1 MDFFDMVPDNFF
13 SLLSSKNKRIYLAC
27 ILEAF
32 KVYETGTI
40 LGIDKKI
47 VADDLVF
54 FLETHKNYFYAVE
67 DEEDEESNPTSK
79 KDLVNYILRRMEE
92 AGWIYVDV
100 TNDYIE
106 VLNFTD
112 DAIIICEAILNA
124 YPEFEYDDSDE
135 VPQEYINTNEYK
147 GYIYSIYSLLNQ
159 KDNVDYATTFSIVY
173 SDTRKLIRSLRKL
186 DARMKDYIKFV
197 VDNTEIKDLMEKLIA
212 YKNDIYDKN
221 YSKLKI
227 QDNIDRYRLQIV
239 TRLEDMQSD
248 PVIVRAISNNYLE
261 YSKTPEEAL
270 EKTVK
275 QIDEVIDAFNAIE
288 EFVAEID
295 NKNRDYINSTI
306 GKIKFLLSE
315 EDNVIGKLNSILRYV
330 HDSAKEDKINKALTL
345 VEKLYN
351 LREQKVLTS
360 DKSLYTPRGFYV
372 RDHNQYLDDLDVDFD
387 LDPDF
392 MKQFKNS
399 YNEEKIKEFFNLNKV
414 NGIFR
419 ASTVLGYECDKN
431 RLLMTIFSLIY
442 GAENNFELKIEDEY
456 VTTRNYRIKNFEVK
470 EK

>member
-1 MDFFDMVPDNFF
+1 MV
-13 SLLSSKNKRIYLAC
+13 
-27 ILEAF
+27 
-32 KVYETGTI
+32 
-40 LGIDKKI
+40 
-47 VADDLVF
+47 
-54 FLETHKNYFYAVE
+54 
-67 DEEDEESNPTSK
+67 
-79 KDLVNYILRRMEE
+79 
-92 AGWIYVDV
+92 
-100 TNDYIE
+100 
-106 VLNFTD
+106 
-112 DAIIICEAILNA
+112 
-124 YPEFEYDDSDE
+124 
-135 VPQEYINTNEYK
+135 
-147 GYIYSIYSLLNQ
+147 
-159 KDNVDYATTFSIVY
+159 
-173 SDTRKLIRSLRKL
+173 
-186 DARMKDYIKFV
+186 
-197 VDNTEIKDLMEKLIA
+197 
-212 YKNDIYDKN
+212 
-221 YSKLKI
+221 
-227 QDNIDRYRLQIV
+227 
-239 TRLEDMQSD
+239 
-248 PVIVRAISNNYLE
+248 
-261 YSKTPEEAL
+261 
-270 EKTVK
+270 
-275 QIDEVIDAFNAIE
+275 
-288 EFVAEID
+288 
-295 NKNRDYINSTI
+295 
-306 GKIKFLLSE
+306 
-315 EDNVIGKLNSILRYV
+315 KLNSILRYV